1 MSTHHVGVGDEISG
15 FSRII
20 DQARMVMYAG
30 ATWDWH
36 RLHYDAAYT
45 SEIGLPGPIVD
56 GQMFGALLAEHV
68 LDYFGPSARLLS
80 MSFRLRAMVFAG
92 EAVAATGTN
101 SNVEDISNG
110 TRFTVDQRIEVGDR
124 LCVTGTSVVVI
135 PNTRE
140 PIFVV

>member
-1 MSTHHVGVGDEISG
+1 MSTHHVGVGDDISG

-20 DQARMVMYAG
+20 DQTRMVMYAG

-45 SEIGLPGPIVD
+45 GELGVPGPIVD
-56 GQMFGALLAEHV
+56 GQMFGALLAEQV
-68 LDYFGPSARLLS
+68 LDYFGSSARLRS

-92 EAVAATGTN
+92 DTVAVTGTI
-101 SNVEDISNG
+101 SNVDDMSNG
-110 TRFTVDQRIEVGDR
+110 TQFTIDQRIKVGDR
-124 LCVTGTSVVVI
+124 LCVTGMSVVVL

-140 PIFVV
+140 PIFV